1 MTASNRI
8 SVFALAHRLA
18 VMAVIAICAAGASRA
33 QTWPVKPVKII
44 LSQPPGTGPDILAR
58 MYAER
63 LSAVWNQ
70 PVVIENRPGGASIIG
85 IQAAARSP
93 ADGYNYLFTTGGILL
108 NVYTFKSLPYDVDR
122 DFVAVAFL
130 GRGPFILLANT
141 DLPVKSTA
149 ELIALLKANPG
160 KYSFASDGPKGLS
173 GMMGEMFNALAGV
186 KSVHVPYNGTAP
198 AMQDTVAGRTHFT
211 FQSAAPTLP
220 FIRSGKLRPLAIT
233 MSRPMP
239 GMEGLPTMRETF
251 PEFEYV
257 GWYMLYAP
265 TGTPADIVQRVNRDL
280 DKMLKDRAFAEKLLP
295 LGPIVEEAGTP
306 EFLREFHR
314 AEHQRWRTLVKLTG
328 LQPE

>member
-1 MTASNRI
+1 MGILSNSARLSAIARI
-8 SVFALAHRLA
+8 TALALVAAAWSSLSLA
-18 VMAVIAICAAGASRA
+18 QS
-33 QTWPVKPVKII
+33 WPVKPVRLI

-58 MYAER
+58 LFAEK

-70 PVVIENRPGGASIIG
+70 PVVVENRPGGASIIG
-85 IQAAARSP
+85 IQAAKLSP

-108 NVYTFKSLPYDVDR
+108 NVYTFKSLPYDVER

-130 GRGPFILLANT
+130 GRGPFILLANNDIPART
-141 DLPVKSTA
+141 TA
-149 ELIALLKANPG
+149 ELVALLKANPG

-173 GMMGEMFNALAGV
+173 GLMGEMFNALGGV
-186 KSVHVPYNGTAP
+186 KSVHVPYNGTTP

-220 FIRSGKLRPLAIT
+220 FIRGGKLRALAIT
-233 MSRPMP
+233 MSKPMP
-239 GMEGLPTMRETF
+239 GMEGLPAMRETF
-251 PEFEYV
+251 PEFEYM

-265 TGTPADIVQRVNRDL
+265 TGTPADIVQRVNRDM
-280 DKMLKDRAFAEKLLP
+280 DKMLKEKGFAEKLLTM
-295 LGPIVEEAGTP
+295 GPVVEEAGSP

-314 AEHQRWRTLVKLTG
+314 AEHQRWRSLVKLTG